1 MSLVKRFNIREN
13 INADFRFEAFNVFNT
28 VIRGAPTTDPTSQNF
43 GLVAIGQSNYPRQV
57 QLGFKFNF

>member
-28 VIRGAPTTDPTSQNF
+28 VIRGTPTTDPSQNF
-43 GLVAIGQSNYPRQV
+43 GVVAIGQSNYPRQV